1 MIRPKLKFHAK
12 MFASAGLSGK
22 GGKDMFKWLLWLVA
36 ALVIIIGITAYFFF
50 KGPDVSRYL
59 YLKEPRISEKPDQP
73 MLVVEAKG
81 DPNVIGGKVF
91 SLLFKTYYALKDNAK
106 SFAVAPRA
114 RWPIAVTLPPK
125 DQWQGSYALPV
136 SSTAKFP
143 DKFKVDDPSLKVAL
157 VTWSYGT
164 VAEILHIG
172 PYSAEAP
179 AIKKLQDF
187 VKASGYRVIGEHEEE
202 YVKGPSMF
210 GPGDPKGYYTIIRYQ
225 VVK

>member
-1 MIRPKLKFHAK
+1 
-12 MFASAGLSGK
+12 
-22 GGKDMFKWLLWLVA
+22 MFKWLLWLVA

-59 YLKEPRISEKPDQP
+59 YLKEPRIGEQPDQP

-91 SLLFKTYYALKDNAK
+91 SLLFKTYYALRDNAK
-106 SFAVAPRA
+106 SFTIAPRA
-114 RWPIAVTLPPK
+114 RWPIAETLPPK

-136 SSTAKFP
+136 SATARFPEKFM
-143 DKFKVDDPSLKVAL
+143 VDDPSLKVAL
-157 VTWSYGT
+157 VTWPYGK
-164 VAEILHIG
+164 VAEILRIG

-179 AIKKLQDF
+179 AIEKLKTFIKDQ
-187 VKASGYRVIGEHEEE
+187 GYRIIGEHEEE

-210 GPGDPKGYYTIIRYQ
+210 GPGDPNKYYTIIRYR
-225 VVK
+225 VKK